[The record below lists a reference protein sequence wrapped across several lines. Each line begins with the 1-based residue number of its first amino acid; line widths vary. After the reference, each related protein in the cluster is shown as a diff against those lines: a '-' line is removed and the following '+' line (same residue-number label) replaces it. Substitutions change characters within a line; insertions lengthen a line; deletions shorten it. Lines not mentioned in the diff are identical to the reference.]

1 MKHYEDLY
9 EFDLET
15 AITEYF
21 EELGIKTKVDV
32 DFDYA
37 DPDFETVDL
46 SIYWDEDGD
55 RQSFHKRN
63 AQRFT
68 NEKLF
73 ELWVEEREALHAKY
87 LEWLKTEA

>member
-1 MKHYEDLY
+1 MDY
-9 EFDLET
+9 EFNLEG

-21 EELGIKTKVDV
+21 EELGIEANVKVE
-32 DFDYA
+32 FDYA

-46 SIYWDEDGD
+46 SIYWDEDDD

-68 NEKLF
+68 AEQLF
-73 ELWVEEREALHAKY
+73 DMWVEDREEQHEHY